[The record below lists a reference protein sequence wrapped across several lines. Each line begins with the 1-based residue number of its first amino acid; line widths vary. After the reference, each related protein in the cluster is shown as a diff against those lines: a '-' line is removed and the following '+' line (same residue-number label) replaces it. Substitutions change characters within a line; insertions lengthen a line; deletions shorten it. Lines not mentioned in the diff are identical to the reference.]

1 LVSYVFLDDLYF
13 LIYQISSIFLAP
25 AHGVFVDLSNF
36 MSATQQGQ
44 KNEVGGWK
52 GKGAAKER

>member
-13 LIYQISSIFLAP
+13 LIYQISSVFLAP
-25 AHGVFVDLSNF
+25 AHGVFVNLSNF
-36 MSATQQGQ
+36 VSARA
-44 KNEVGGWK
+44 KNAVGGWK